1 MYKYIALKYPEYEVD
16 SIIEVED
23 INTMDNII
31 FPDNLCIFIP
41 AKNYDVLP
49 NIGQIYNPETQTF
62 E

>member
-23 INTMDNII
+23 NNTMDFIEFEDNISI
-31 FPDNLCIFIP
+31 FLLADKFDI
-41 AKNYDVLP
+41 LP
-49 NIGQIYNPETQTF
+49 EIGQKYNVETQNF